1 MVPAHTVPAD
11 APLRDAG
18 AAVPGMNCEAPTG
31 TVFPLLTTG
40 SNRARSA
47 VERGEVVPG
56 CTQDHACWMSLTE
69 PAWAAEWSRWLS
81 GRVAA

>member
-1 MVPAHTVPAD
+1 MVPAHTITPD
-11 APLRDAG
+11 APRHDAG
-18 AAVPGMNCEAPTG
+18 GAVQGMNCEAPTG

-56 CTQDHACWMSLTE
+56 CTQDHACWMTRLE
-69 PAWAAEWSRWLS
+69 PEWAAHWSRWHAN
-81 GRVAA
+81 RVPA